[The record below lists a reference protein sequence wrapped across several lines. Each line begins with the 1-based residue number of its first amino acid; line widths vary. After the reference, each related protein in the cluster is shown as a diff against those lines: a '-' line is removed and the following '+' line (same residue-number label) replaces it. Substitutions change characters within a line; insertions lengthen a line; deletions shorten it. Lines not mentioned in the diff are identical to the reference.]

1 MEFTV
6 DFPSGTTIYHF
17 GNIDVLEQLS
27 NDRHIILLTD
37 SNVANALPAVFTQY
51 PTIVLSAGEDSK
63 TMATI
68 THILSELVRLGAT
81 RNSVLI
87 GIGGG
92 VITDIA
98 GFAAASY
105 MRGIACGFIPTSLLA
120 MVDAAI
126 GGKNGVN
133 IGLYKNIAGTIRQP
147 EFLLFDTTLLQTLPD
162 AEWSNGFAEVIKYAC
177 IFDAPLFDELEA
189 NDLAYYYK
197 DTEALTR
204 LVTRCVAWKNKVVL
218 ADEHEKGERKLLNF
232 GHTAAH
238 AIENLH
244 SLPHG
249 QAVAIGMVIASR
261 LSQQETGLQMAFTDR
276 LKQVLERYGLRVT
289 YPYEADKALEILKM
303 DKKRAGNKIDYILLE
318 APGKAIIRPLNLDII
333 SKIFTECAQ

>member
-17 GNIDVLEQLS
+17 GSIDALEQLS
-27 NDRHIILLTD
+27 NNRHMVLLTD
-37 SNVANALPAVFTQY
+37 SNVAHALPAVFSQR
-51 PTIVLSAGEDSK
+51 PTIVLPAGEDSK
-63 TMATI
+63 TMATVE
-68 THILSELVRLGAT
+68 HILSELVRLGAT

-162 AEWSNGFAEVIKYAC
+162 AEWSNGFAEIIKYAC

-218 ADEHEKGERKLLNF
+218 ADEHEKEERKLLNF

-244 SLPHG
+244 NLPHG
-249 QAVAIGMVIASR
+249 QAVAIGMVVASR
-261 LSQQETGLQMAFTDR
+261 LSQQETGLPITFTDR
-276 LKQVLERYGLRVT
+276 LKQVLERYALPVT
-289 YPYEADKALEILKM
+289 YPYLANKALEILKM

-318 APGKAIIRPLNLDII
+318 APGKAIIRPLDLNTI
-333 SKIFTECAQ
+333 SKTFTECAQ